1 MPDLRQ
7 RPRKGPSRS
16 TADRTDADGS
26 DELGYTSASSQG
38 DEKTTPPNST
48 STGSKKTEQPRHNS
62 SWAIIS
68 PLDILRIVFLLF
80 LTSSAL
86 SYYVTTDSVLWG
98 YKPKILRWPVLK
110 SYLRGPITLTPA
122 QLALYNGTDPS
133 LPIYVAV
140 NGTIFDVSANP
151 RIYGKGGG
159 YNTLAGVDASRAYV
173 TGCFA
178 EDRTPDL
185 RGVELMYVPVEDDE
199 EGAAERAMSGA
210 AKKVRRE
217 REWRAARAKVRKQV
231 EHWRGFFANHDKYFE
246 VGRVVGVEGLMAGPE
261 RELCE
266 AARKS
271 RPLRSRLNGGKD

>member
-1 MPDLRQ
+1 MSDLRQ
-7 RPRKGPSRS
+7 RPGKGPSRS
-16 TADRTDADGS
+16 TKDRTDTDES
-26 DELGYTSASSQG
+26 DELDYASTSSLG
-38 DEKTTPPNST
+38 DEKTPSSST
-48 STGSKKTEQPRHNS
+48 SSKQTEQPRH
-62 SWAIIS
+62 SWAIS
-68 PLDILRIVFLLF
+68 PLDILRVIFLLF

-98 YKPKILRWPVLK
+98 YKLKILRWPVLK
-110 SYLRGPITLTPA
+110 SYLRGPILLTPA

-133 LPIYVAV
+133 LPIYIAI
-140 NGTIFDVSANP
+140 NRTIFDVSANP

-159 YNTLAGVDASRAYV
+159 YNTLAGVDATRAYV

-185 RGVELMYVPVEDDE
+185 RGVELMYIPVEDDDG
-199 EGAAERAMSGA
+199 GAAERAMSAA

-217 REWRAARAKVRKQV
+217 REWREARESVRKQV
-231 EHWRGFFANHDKYFE
+231 EHWREFFANHEKYFE
-246 VGRVVGVEGLMAGPE
+246 VGRVVGVEGLMGGPE

-271 RPLRSRLNGGKD
+271 RPLRSQLNGGEG